1 MPPTPPIVD
10 NGGNTAGPAEQ
21 RPAGLLPQTELSR
34 LILFHGN
41 NKDKTT
47 PRAWAEMVDRHVTVL
62 NWSNEQTAGAAI
74 EAMREDANIW
84 RQNLA
89 DHGDPDKRSVLKDWS
104 KLKVEFLNRFEK
116 HKTRAC
122 KVQALST
129 LKQHAQEAC
138 EPYYDRVCH
147 ALNTLTAKQMKT
159 YEQGSDELKGF
170 LECKDLFESAL
181 FMSGLRPE
189 VRVYVEMELQD
200 TTSSADIF
208 TKARQTE
215 TAMASKSNKQLAA
228 ITTMEKPPDAW
239 ANYIMDQIRSTEDHQ
254 VAVVKAATKKKKP
267 VRRARTKVLPGT
279 GPQGGTMIPPA
290 QRTRPILCNRCLQ
303 WGVHYSTECK
313 ISMEEVNRMTPQS
326 RDNRPASAPYDP
338 QYPNA

>member
-1 MPPTPPIVD
+1 MPNAEENVG
-10 NGGNTAGPAEQ
+10 NGEEVPAAQ

-41 NKDKTT
+41 GKDKTT

-89 DHGDPDKRSVLKDWS
+89 DHGDPDKRALLKDWS

-129 LKQHAQEAC
+129 LKQHQNEAC

-159 YEQGSDELKGF
+159 YEQGSDQLKGF

-189 VRVYVEMELQD
+189 VRVYVEMELQEN
-200 TTSSADIF
+200 TSSAEIF

-215 TAMASKSNKQLAA
+215 SAMASKSNKQIAA
-228 ITTMEKPPDAW
+228 LTAMDKPPDTW
-239 ANYIMDQIRSTEDHQ
+239 ASYIMDQMRSNNDHQ
-254 VAVVKAATKKKKP
+254 VAAMKASNKKKP
-267 VRRARTKVLPGT
+267 VKRSKTRIIPGSA
-279 GPQGGTMIPPA
+279 GPMLPPA
-290 QRTRPILCNRCLQ
+290 QRSRPIFCNRCLQ

-326 RDNRPASAPYDP
+326 RDSRPTSAPYDP
-338 QYPNA
+338 QYPTAAQ

>member
-1 MPPTPPIVD
+1 M
-10 NGGNTAGPAEQ
+10 
-21 RPAGLLPQTELSR
+21 
-34 LILFHGN
+34 ILFHGN
-41 NKDKTT
+41 HKDKTT
-47 PRAWAEMVDRHVTVL
+47 PRAWAEMVDRHITVL

-89 DHGDPDKRSVLKDWS
+89 DHGDPEKRALLKDWS
-104 KLKVEFLNRFEK
+104 KFKVEFLNRFEK

-122 KVQALST
+122 KVQAIST
-129 LKQHAQEAC
+129 LKQHQNEAC

-147 ALNTLTAKQMKT
+147 ALNMLTAKQMKT

-170 LECKDLFESAL
+170 LECKDIFESAL

-189 VRVYVEMELQD
+189 VRVYVEMELQES
-200 TTSSADIF
+200 TSSAEIF

-215 TAMASKSNKQLAA
+215 SAMASKSSKQIAA
-228 ITTMEKPPDAW
+228 IAAMEKPPDAW
-239 ANYIMDQIRSTEDHQ
+239 AAYIVDQLKSTEDLPI
-254 VAVVKAATKKKKP
+254 AAMKATPKKKKSP
-267 VRRARTKVLPGT
+267 ARRSATRVITGNTMPPPG
-279 GPQGGTMIPPA
+279 
-290 QRTRPILCNRCLQ
+290 QRTQPVFCNRCKQ

-313 ISMEEVNRMTPQS
+313 LSMEEVERMSPQS
-326 RDNRPASAPYDP
+326 RDNRPTSVPYDS